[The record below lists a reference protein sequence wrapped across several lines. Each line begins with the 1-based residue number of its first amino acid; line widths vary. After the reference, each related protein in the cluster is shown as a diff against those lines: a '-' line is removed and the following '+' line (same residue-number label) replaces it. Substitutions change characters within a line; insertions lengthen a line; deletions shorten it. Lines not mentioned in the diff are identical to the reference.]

1 MNMVKTKMDLIGNL
15 VLLVGVNLIYA
26 SPDISTGSIEGFL
39 VSADLGPISGSEI
52 KLLDTGFVTLTDS
65 TGHFYF
71 TDIPPGQYD
80 LHAEAM
86 NWHYSPYGLS
96 RKVIV
101 IAGDTTIAN
110 VLLSERR
117 YEYYRSPIERD
128 IFWEPLNLHFNI
140 SVPEGRSSD
149 GFWITSNSSIS
160 SICRATRLDE
170 NVFSVEVSPDYG
182 EFTWSLPWMGE
193 RRVYVR
199 DSRTTRNSL
208 IELDALPVVE
218 PQWIAGSFPMSPL
231 DEERFPLAVLD
242 HTADEW
248 ISEDFIVEHDV
259 IDPRRYGDEKLLNY
273 GLVTQGFYFPS
284 QVNEPWVLAMV
295 FRTRIAVIKENG
307 SEVETELP
315 ILVKR
320 ALLSSNCQFSL
331 LNASEA
337 ESPNTGEYMLLDVN
351 EGKLREFPQVPED
364 AEMLSGVSFSSHG
377 MNVGYSISWSLFEV
391 SDTGKVICLT
401 DDVIRTFDAS
411 GNLLQVFSADSI
423 TASDN
428 SKACVAVSPNGSHW
442 AAMISY
448 LGQDPV
454 LLIDGEQVSSFD
466 LTGDSILADATL
478 QLQWSNGGTYI
489 ALANRTGYFGIAN
502 KDIPNTTRFPFEGAC
517 ELPLCFSRNDS
528 LFACVTGVDIRGGD
542 NSILITGTD
551 IPFEE
556 NRSFPGYSTFW
567 YKPRTVALNNEGWT
581 MLCVSSRANDSIHRY
596 AIFDHTGDLIW
607 SSPYNTVTD
616 PLTEFAAASP
626 DGYQFSYNDGEL
638 THLLTFERKPD

>member
-1 MNMVKTKMDLIGNL
+1 MDKEMVNRISVLI
-15 VLLVGVNLIYA
+15 LLFCVSFLYDSCV
-26 SPDISTGSIEGFL
+26 ISTGSIEGYL
-39 VSADLGPISGSEI
+39 VSAAFGPISGSEI
-52 KLLDTGFVTLTDS
+52 KLLDTEFSTLTDS
-65 TGHFYF
+65 TGYF
-71 TDIPPGQYD
+71 CFTGVPPGEYD
-80 LHAEAM
+80 LHAAAM

-96 RKVIV
+96 RKVIA
-101 IAGDTTIAN
+101 IAGDTSIAN

-117 YEYYRSPIERD
+117 SEYFRPPIERD

-149 GFWITSNSSIS
+149 GFWITSHSSIS
-160 SICRATRLDE
+160 SMCRVIRVDE
-170 NVFSVEVSPDYG
+170 DAFSVEVSPDCG

-218 PQWIAGSFPMSPL
+218 PQWIAESFPMSPL

-242 HTADEW
+242 YTADEW
-248 ISEDFIVEHDV
+248 VSEDFIVEHDV
-259 IDPRRYGDEKLLNY
+259 IDPRRYGDEKLLSY
-273 GLVTQGFYFPS
+273 GLVTQDFYFPS

-315 ILVKR
+315 ILVNR
-320 ALLSSNCQFSL
+320 ALLSSNCRYSL
-331 LNASEA
+331 LNVSEA

-351 EGKLREFPQVPED
+351 EGRLREFPQIPED
-364 AEMLSGVSFSSHG
+364 TEMISGISFSSYG

-391 SDTGKVICLT
+391 SDTGKVICLN
-401 DDVIRTFDAS
+401 DDVIRIFDAS
-411 GNLLQVFSADSI
+411 GNLLQVISADSI

-428 SKACVAVSPNGSHW
+428 SKACVAVSPNGAHW
-442 AAMISY
+442 AAIMSY
-448 LGQDPV
+448 MSQNPV
-454 LLIDGEQVSSFD
+454 LLIDGEEVSSFD
-466 LTGDSILADATL
+466 LTGDSLLAVAAL
-478 QLQWSNGGTYI
+478 QLQWSNGGSYI
-489 ALANRTGYFGIAN
+489 ALVNRAGYFGITD
-502 KDIPNTTRFPFEGAC
+502 KDIPNTTIFPFEGAC
-517 ELPLCFSRNDS
+517 EMPLCFSRNDS
-528 LFACVTGVDIRGGD
+528 LFACVTGVDIRSGD
-542 NSILITGTD
+542 NSILITSTD
-551 IPFEE
+551 IPFED
-556 NRSFPGYSTFW
+556 NRSFPGFSTFW
-567 YKPRTVALNNEGWT
+567 YKPRTVALNNEGWI
-581 MLCVSSRANDSIHRY
+581 MLCVSSRANDSIQRY

-616 PLTEFAAASP
+616 PLNGFAAASP